1 VARARRGA
9 EDAYFELVRRYE
21 RPLYSLVA
29 RMVRDAALA
38 EDLAQEIFV
47 KAFRSLEAYDPQR
60 KFSSWLFK
68 IAHNATIDHL
78 RRRGLETQ
86 PLEETGDEGEEAGL
100 LRTLADP
107 GAVSPA
113 QRHERFEMAQA
124 LEAAMRRL
132 RPEYREIVVLR
143 FQEGLAYEEIAEAT
157 SLPLGT
163 VKTHIHRAR
172 KELAEILGSLGY
184 HPPSETRRASEP

>member
-1 VARARRGA
+1 MARARAGA
-9 EDAYFELVRRYE
+9 QDAYFELVRRYE
-21 RPLYSLVA
+21 RPVYSLVA
-29 RMVRDAALA
+29 RMVRDSALA
-38 EDLAQEIFV
+38 EDLSQEIFV
-47 KAFRSLEAYDPQR
+47 KAFRSLDAYDPAR

-68 IAHNATIDHL
+68 IAHNATIDQL
-78 RRRGLETQ
+78 RKRGLETE
-86 PLEETGDEGEEAGL
+86 PLETDEEGDAQP

-113 QRHERFEMAQA
+113 QRHERHEMAQA
-124 LEAAMRRL
+124 LEEAMRRL

-172 KELAEILGSLGY
+172 KELAESLAALGY
-184 HPPSETRRASEP
+184 HAPSETRTAPAP

>member
-1 VARARRGA
+1 MARARAGA
-9 EDAYFELVRRYE
+9 EDAYFELVRRYQ
-21 RPLYSLVA
+21 RPLFGLVA

-47 KAFRSLEAYDPQR
+47 KAFRSLDAYDPQR

-68 IAHNATIDHL
+68 IAHNATIDQL
-78 RRRGLETQ
+78 RKRGLDTQ
-86 PLEETGDEGEEAGL
+86 PLETGEEGEDEP

-132 RPEYREIVVLR
+132 RPDYREIVVLR

-157 SLPLGT
+157 GLPLGT

-172 KELAEILGSLGY
+172 KELADILASLGY
-184 HPPSETRRASEP
+184 HPPGETRRASKP